1 MFLLLVICIISVNA
15 IYVIYAM
22 ILVVMLNKKIIYKVI
37 IDLKFYAI
45 KVIYAMIL
53 VVLFSKKNNKFQL
66 FF

>member
-1 MFLLLVICIISVNA
+1 
-15 IYVIYAM
+15 M